1 MKGRKKKAPAAPP
14 DTSATPFF
22 ARFLESQAPDEDAEA
37 AVSERAPRAEYTT
50 TRGGAKKSAAKKSAA
65 KKSAS
70 KKSAGKKSA
79 GTKTAAAT
87 AVTLKYP
94 SDRDEWVLYPYHV
107 EAARIGPG
115 AGRQTLKYPSDNDED
130 AALAAVYVDK
140 KDAPKTATRAKAKE
154 ARVKITIPSRDI
166 YDAG

>member
-1 MKGRKKKAPAAPP
+1 V
-14 DTSATPFF
+14 
-22 ARFLESQAPDEDAEA
+22 QDEDAEA
-37 AVSERAPRAEYTT
+37 SVSESAQRAQFTYA
-50 TRGGAKKSAAKKSAA
+50 RGGAKKSAA

-79 GTKTAAAT
+79 GTKSSAAVK

-94 SDRDEWVLYPYHV
+94 SDKDEFILYPYHV

-130 AALAAVYVDK
+130 AALAAFYVDK
-140 KDAPKTATRAKAKE
+140 KDVPTTARAKAKE
-154 ARVKITIPSRDI
+154 ARIKITIPSKDI
-166 YDAG
+166 YEAG